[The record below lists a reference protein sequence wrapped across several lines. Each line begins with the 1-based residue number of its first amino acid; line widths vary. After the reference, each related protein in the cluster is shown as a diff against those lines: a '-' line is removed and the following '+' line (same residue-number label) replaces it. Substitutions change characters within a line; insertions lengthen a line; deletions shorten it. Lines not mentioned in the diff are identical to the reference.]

1 LEKKGPGAI
10 KCLIRDSKVAQLKP
24 FATKYNDLS
33 SIPGTHMV
41 ERENELIQIV
51 F

>member
-1 LEKKGPGAI
+1 VKSCLGKKNPGAI

-24 FATKYNDLS
+24 FATKSDDLN

-41 ERENELIQIV
+41 EREN
-51 F
+51 